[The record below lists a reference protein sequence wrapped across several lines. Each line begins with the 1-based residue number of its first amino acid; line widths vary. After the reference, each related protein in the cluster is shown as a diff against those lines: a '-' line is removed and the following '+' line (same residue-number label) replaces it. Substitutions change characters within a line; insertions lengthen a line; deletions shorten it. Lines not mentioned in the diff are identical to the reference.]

1 MKKHGGIHRQ
11 FHVFDNMHKLYLL
24 FVFCTNVHNDVDVEN
39 LGHGWD

>member
-1 MKKHGGIHRQ
+1 MKKHGGIYRQ
-11 FHVFDNMHKLYLL
+11 FHVFDNMHKLYLF